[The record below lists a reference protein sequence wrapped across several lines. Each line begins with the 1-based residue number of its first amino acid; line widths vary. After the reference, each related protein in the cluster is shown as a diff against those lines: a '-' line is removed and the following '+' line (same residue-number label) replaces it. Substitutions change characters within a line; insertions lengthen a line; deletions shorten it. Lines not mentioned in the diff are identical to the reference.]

1 MKIIV
6 GGITGF
12 LTITSAA
19 AAQDLWEI
27 ADNLGYVI
35 ASEEP
40 CDLSYDQEQIARF
53 IDENVPGDAMD
64 FPSNLQGAIAR
75 AELDIQDNSSSAMTA
90 HCRSVTNIARHHG
103 FVE

>member
-1 MKIIV
+1 MKAIV

-12 LTITSAA
+12 LTLTSAA

-35 ASEEP
+35 ASEKP
-40 CDLSYDQEQIARF
+40 CGLSYDQEQIARF

-64 FPSNLQGAIAR
+64 FPSSLQGSIAA
-75 AELDIQDNSSSAMTA
+75 AELDIQDNSPSAMTA
-90 HCRSVTNIARHHG
+90 HCRAVTNIARHYG
-103 FVE
+103 LVE